1 MYLASD
7 SDVRTG
13 LLPLSYPCLMHAS
26 RLLAPSPIIPARPL
40 APSLSPARPFDP
52 SPPSPQVDPMSK
64 EQDEALRKWM
74 DKTPAMAVVKGG
86 AKPGTAGSGKGKG
99 DKKGA
104 KGGKK
109 KK

>member
-1 MYLASD
+1 
-7 SDVRTG
+7 
-13 LLPLSYPCLMHAS
+13 
-26 RLLAPSPIIPARPL
+26 
-40 APSLSPARPFDP
+40 
-52 SPPSPQVDPMSK
+52 MSK